1 MNSFITAIVAI
12 ALALPCLAFGSQ
24 VAILRNG
31 FSIPHE
37 RHVVVGSNTRLY
49 TSADGSYVDVPTSQI
64 DHFEE
69 DLTPA
74 PAPAKTA
81 RQAASQITP
90 KTATALPVNL
100 PAKTL
105 MNKTPM
111 NLNLSGMVSEAS
123 GRHNIDPDLVNSVIW
138 AESDFKVHAVSP
150 KGAQGLMQLMPQTAA
165 TLGVDNVFDP
175 RSNVEGG
182 TLYLRQLLEKYNFD
196 LAKALAAYNAGPLRV
211 QQYGGVP
218 PYYETRTYVA
228 RIIRDYNRKKLA
240 EQKAAKLKKKAPVHS
255 AKQPLLADSKQEGT
269 EQPAVA
275 HTSNKITRDN
285 ALR

>member
-1 MNSFITAIVAI
+1 M

-24 VAILRNG
+24 VAVLRNG

-74 PAPAKTA
+74 SPSAKAVSQTA
-81 RQAASQITP
+81 
-90 KTATALPVNL
+90 ATLPVNL
-100 PAKTL
+100 PAKILT
-105 MNKTPM
+105 NKTPA
-111 NLNLSGMVSEAS
+111 NINLSGMVSEAS

-138 AESDFKVHAVSP
+138 AESDFKVHAVSR

-165 TLGVDNVFDP
+165 TLGVDNAFDP

-182 TLYLRQLLEKYNFD
+182 TRYLRELLEKYNFD

-218 PYYETRTYVA
+218 PYYETRAYVA

-240 EQKAAKLKKKAPVHS
+240 EQRAAKLKKKAPAHS
-255 AKQPLLADSKQEGT
+255 AKQPLLADSNQEGSAS
-269 EQPAVA
+269 QAA
-275 HTSNKITRDN
+275 QHTGDKIIRES
-285 ALR
+285 R

>member
-1 MNSFITAIVAI
+1 MALV
-12 ALALPCLAFGSQ
+12 LALPCLAFGSQ
-24 VAILRNG
+24 IAILRNG

-74 PAPAKTA
+74 AAKSAP
-81 RQAASQITP
+81 QISP
-90 KTATALPVNL
+90 KTATALPVKL

-105 MNKTPM
+105 TNKTPA
-111 NLNLSGMVSEAS
+111 NINLSGMVSEAS

-138 AESDFKVHAVSP
+138 AESDFKVHAVSR

-165 TLGVDNVFDP
+165 TLGVGNAFDP
-175 RSNVEGG
+175 QSNVEGG
-182 TLYLRQLLEKYNFD
+182 TRYLRELLEKYNFD

-218 PYYETRTYVA
+218 PYYETRAYVA

-240 EQKAAKLKKKAPVHS
+240 EQRAAKLKKKTPVHS
-255 AKQPLLADSKQEGT
+255 AKQPLLADSKQEGSS
-269 EQPAVA
+269 PSAA
-275 HTSNKITRDN
+275 HTSDKITHEST
-285 ALR
+285 LR

>member
-1 MNSFITAIVAI
+1 VNSFITTIVAM

-24 VAILRNG
+24 VAVLRNG

-37 RHVVVGSNTRLY
+37 RHVVVGSNTRLF

-74 PAPAKTA
+74 PAKSTP
-81 RQAASQITP
+81 QVMP

-105 MNKTPM
+105 TNKTPA
-111 NLNLSGMVSEAS
+111 NVNLSGMVVESS

-138 AESDFKVHAVSP
+138 AESDFKVHAVSR

-165 TLGVDNVFDP
+165 TLGVDNAFDP
-175 RSNVEGG
+175 QSNVEGG
-182 TLYLRQLLEKYNFD
+182 TRYLRELLEKYNFD

-218 PYYETRTYVA
+218 PYYETRAYVA

-240 EQKAAKLKKKAPVHS
+240 EQRAAKVKKKPTSHPMKTAAS
-255 AKQPLLADSKQEGT
+255 QPPNSKKG
-269 EQPAVA
+269 
-275 HTSNKITRDN
+275 
-285 ALR
+285 